1 MKNLFTLLPAI
12 LLSQLIIAQPCMTL
26 TTSSVQAS
34 CSTCND
40 GTATV
45 TATGGTPAYS
55 YLWNTNPAQT
65 SSTAIGLKNGHW
77 YTVTVTDGIGCTE
90 NDYIFVCDTT
100 SVPSFT
106 YVVYGQDSVV
116 FTNTSAGNGNYSLS
130 LGGLGGFLSNWVSGA
145 NYTNTNGTPGTYN
158 VCIYDTLSCSWS
170 FCDSVEIT
178 ACNMTTTITGNPVS
192 CYDAADGSISVS
204 LMGGTGPFTYLWNSG
219 ATGSTISNLSAGMYT
234 VTITDSSGCNTSATY
249 TVSEPNALTLDMT
262 ALQASCNTCTDGS
275 ATVFVSGGI
284 TPYIY
289 SWNTNPVQTTSTAT
303 GLKNGNW
310 YTVYV
315 TDNNSCTE
323 SNYIYVC
330 DTNSSPSFTYVVYSQ
345 DSVVFTNTSA
355 GTGKYDLSLGDGSY
369 MPDWALG
376 NNLSHVYI
384 ASGTYTVCISDT
396 LSCAVVF
403 CDTVVIN
410 ATSVVKEHSKSI
422 LNIYPNPTKGILTIE
437 GAEGLI
443 EIYDLYGRLVTSTQ
457 ANTLDISQAA
467 LGIYFV
473 RVVSERGWVFTQKIV
488 KD

>member
-1 MKNLFTLLPAI
+1 M
-12 LLSQLIIAQPCMTL
+12 
-26 TTSSVQAS
+26 
-34 CSTCND
+34 
-40 GTATV
+40 
-45 TATGGTPAYS
+45 TATGGTLPYTYQWTVWTGSQTTQTATGLTTGNYYS
-55 YLWNTNPAQT
+55 
-65 SSTAIGLKNGHW
+65 
-77 YTVTVTDGIGCTE
+77 VTVTDSSGCYE
-90 NDYIFVCDTT
+90 NDGIVICDT
-100 SVPSFT
+100 SMPSFS

-116 FTNTSAGNGNYSLS
+116 FTNTSSAGNGWYNISFGDGTSFPGTPFSYWN
-130 LGGLGGFLSNWVSGA
+130 SNSISHV
-145 NYTNTNGTPGTYN
+145 YDTPGTYN
-158 VCIYDTLSCSWS
+158 VCLYDTFMNCTQSF
-170 FCDSVEIT
+170 FCDSIVIG
-178 ACNMTTTITGNPVS
+178 CNMTTTITGNPVS

-249 TVSEPNALTLDMT
+249 TVTEPIAITLTMT
-262 ALQASCNTCTDGS
+262 AAQASCNTCADGS
-275 ATVFVSGGI
+275 ATVTVSGGI